1 MPVNLRKQIK
11 KAIVN
16 TSGLRRA
23 DLVRRCKAVAS
34 PKTTNV
40 KVIVESGFFIISKND
55 MILFVTFFET

>member
-11 KAIVN
+11 KAMVN

-23 DLVRRCKAVAS
+23 DLVRRCKAVAM

-40 KVIVESGFFIISKND
+40 NVIVESGFFNISRID
-55 MILFVTFFET
+55 MMLFAAVFET